1 LQVQLKAKTKMTAIV
16 LSGSNGH
23 TTIEG
28 SSAGYYRIQGTAIGF
43 ASDPRTGIFLTADQ
57 NAVLDWTTEKQMVCW
72 ADIPIYQEIQ
82 LMPDEKGNA
91 RFVQSCGASCHG
103 FRQMID

>member
-16 LSGSNGH
+16 LSGSNGR
-23 TTIEG
+23 TKIEG

-57 NAVLDWTTEKQMVCW
+57 NAALDWTTEKQMVCW

-82 LMPDEKGNA
+82 LINA
-91 RFVQSCGASCHG
+91 RREGKCAVRPVVRRELPWLPAN
-103 FRQMID
+103 D